1 MLEQLKAAV
10 RAAFPGLDAPKTAVY
25 RVVRAI
31 GGRLNLQS
39 VFAPDK
45 APDLAPV
52 EVRPGIPGV
61 TSDPTPGEDVVV
73 AFIGADATPCVI
85 ARASEQGTG
94 SIPIE
99 VRHDATTA
107 IRLISRTGSSG
118 AKVYV
123 GTGTTPVAKAAPVD
137 AIKAAL
143 LAFTAAV
150 AATPTTPGIVAAAA
164 ALQIALNG
172 IPTAATTKL
181 EAH

>member
-10 RAAFPGLDAPKTAVY
+10 KAAFPGIDAPKTAVY

-52 EVRPGIPGV
+52 EVRPGVPGV

-73 AFIGADATPCVI
+73 AFIGDDATPCVI

-94 SIPIE
+94 AIPIE

-123 GTGTTPVAKAAPVD
+123 GAAPTFALARAAD
-137 AIKAAL
+137 LQNLATRITSLGAAL
-143 LAFTAAV
+143 ELSPDPSAAIVGAAITAAMTGYTV
-150 AATPTTPGIVAAAA
+150 TP
-164 ALQIALNG
+164 
-172 IPTAATTKL
+172 TTKL
-181 EAH
+181 EAQ